1 MNWFAINAVVY
12 IITFSLVFHFS
23 VISVQ
28 LWALVAEGFIS
39 RRGLLRTLLPPFY
52 QNVGITCVILG
63 FTYEVKEL
71 AAAGTLLVALG
82 LLLSLG
88 KGATM
93 PPRLEFWLRGSAI
106 LALGSLLIV
115 RAVM

>member
-1 MNWFAINAVVY
+1 MNWFAINTIVY
-12 IITFSLVFHFS
+12 IISFSLVFHFS

-28 LWALVAEGFIS
+28 LWALVAEGFVS
-39 RRGLLRTLLPPFY
+39 RRGFLRNLLPPFY

-63 FTYEVKEL
+63 FTYGMKEL

-82 LLLSLG
+82 LLLALD
-88 KGATM
+88 KEATI
-93 PPRLEFWLRGSAI
+93 PPRLELWLRGSAI

-115 RAVM
+115 RAMM

>member
-1 MNWFAINAVVY
+1 MNWVAINTFVY

-39 RRGLLRTLLPPFY
+39 RRGFLRTLLPPFY
-52 QNVGITCVILG
+52 QNVGFTCIILG
-63 FTYEVKEL
+63 FTYEMKEL
-71 AAAGTLLVALG
+71 AAAGTMLVVLG

-88 KGATM
+88 KEATV
-93 PPRLEFWLRGSAI
+93 PPKLELWLRGWAA
-106 LALGSLLIV
+106 LALGSLLFV
-115 RAVM
+115 RAMM

>member
-1 MNWFAINAVVY
+1 MNWIAINTVVY

-39 RRGLLRTLLPPFY
+39 RRGFLRTLLPPFY

-63 FTYEVKEL
+63 FTYEIKEL
-71 AAAGTLLVALG
+71 AVAGTLLVALG

-88 KGATM
+88 KEATI

>member
-1 MNWFAINAVVY
+1 MNWLAINTVVY
-12 IITFSLVFHFS
+12 IISISQVFHFS
-23 VISVQ
+23 VITVQ
-28 LWALVAEGFIS
+28 LWAQVAEGFIS
-39 RRGLLRTLLPPFY
+39 RRGLLLTLLPPFY

-63 FTYEVKEL
+63 FTYEMKEL

-88 KGATM
+88 KEATI
-93 PPRLEFWLRGSAI
+93 PPKLELWLRGSAI

>member
-1 MNWFAINAVVY
+1 M
-12 IITFSLVFHFS
+12 
-23 VISVQ
+23 
-28 LWALVAEGFIS
+28 
-39 RRGLLRTLLPPFY
+39 
-52 QNVGITCVILG
+52 
-63 FTYEVKEL
+63 KEL
-71 AAAGTLLVALG
+71 VDAGTLLVALG

-88 KGATM
+88 KEATI

>member
-39 RRGLLRTLLPPFY
+39 RRGFLRILLPPFY
-52 QNVGITCVILG
+52 QNVGFTCVILG
-63 FTYEVKEL
+63 FTYEMKEL
-71 AAAGTLLVALG
+71 VAAGTLLVALG

-88 KGATM
+88 KEATI

>member
-1 MNWFAINAVVY
+1 MNWIAINTVVY
-12 IITFSLVFHFS
+12 IISFSLVFHFS

-39 RRGLLRTLLPPFY
+39 RQGFLRNLLPPFY

-63 FTYEVKEL
+63 FTYETKDL

-82 LLLSLG
+82 LLLSWG
-88 KGATM
+88 KEATI
-93 PPRLEFWLRGSAI
+93 PPRLEMWLRGSAI

-115 RAVM
+115 RAAM

>member
-28 LWALVAEGFIS
+28 FWALVAEGFIS

-88 KGATM
+88 KEATI